1 MRDESFEFLRRLLT
15 SPSPSGYEA
24 PGQRVWCEYV
34 RTFADDVCTDSY
46 GNAVAVLNPGG
57 DPKVML
63 DGHIDELGLM
73 VKHIDD
79 LGFIYFQRIGGV
91 DPALVRGKRVD
102 IHTRKGIVR
111 GVTGSTAIHLQDREK
126 EAKVPKMHE
135 IFIDIGAKDGKAA
148 AKQVAVGD
156 PITFVDSFE
165 MLNKHVAV
173 ARAMDD
179 RIGTWVVA
187 EAMRLAKEAAG
198 GKKLA
203 CALYITSSVQEE
215 VGLNGAA
222 MNIVNVA
229 PHLAICAEV
238 THATDTPG
246 IDVKQHGK
254 TQMGAGPTVSLGR
267 ENHPALVQRL
277 RDVAAGKKIPLQI
290 ETFSLS
296 GGTDAMAFFNK
307 LGGIPSAVLGV
318 PNRYMHSTVE
328 MIDLRDL
335 EHAAELLAAFV
346 TGLKKGERFK
356 VNV

>member
-1 MRDESFEFLRRLLT
+1 MRQESFEFLRELLT
-15 SPSPSGYEA
+15 RPSPSGYEA

-34 RTFADDVCTDSY
+34 RGFADEVRTDSY
-46 GNAVAVLNPGG
+46 GNAVAVLNAGG
-57 DPKVML
+57 DPKVLL

-73 VKHIDD
+73 VKHVDD
-79 LGFIYFQRIGGV
+79 GGFIYFQKIGGV

-102 IHTRKGIVR
+102 IHTRQGVVR

-148 AKQVAVGD
+148 AKRVAVGD
-156 PITFVDSFE
+156 PITFVDAFE
-165 MLNKHVAV
+165 MLNKNVAV

-179 RIGTWVVA
+179 RIGTCIVA
-187 EAMRLAKEAAG
+187 EAMRLAKEAKG
-198 GKKLA
+198 PQPLR
-203 CALYITSSVQEE
+203 CALYISSSIQEE

-229 PHLAICAEV
+229 PDLAVCAEV

-246 IDVKQHGK
+246 IEVKQHGK
-254 TQMGAGPTVSLGR
+254 VQMGKGPTVSLGR

-277 RDVAAGKKIPLQI
+277 RDVAAGRKIPLQV
-290 ETFSLS
+290 ETFSLT
-296 GGTDAMAFFNK
+296 GGTDALAFFNK
-307 LGGIPSAVLGV
+307 LGGIPSAVVGI
-318 PNRYMHSTVE
+318 PTRYMHSTVE

-335 EHAAELLAAFV
+335 EHASQLLAAF
-346 TGLKKGERFK
+346 TRRLRKGERFK